1 MKCARCCAV
10 RVRYDGFV
18 GGTRVY
24 IINARVL
31 TAAQGQN
38 NLYAT
43 NWMVIE
49 KKPTGSQRHAVGLNG
64 ECGVK
69 SGDGA
74 LLLWYAKA
82 WKKKLHK
89 NNSRFRTNDSR
100 ANLLRRVR
108 DAVFARD
115 TVNESFYFFL
125 VDFNFSTNVKRRAI
139 IIDYTCSSFD
149 VYYKVVFTIND
160 VRVILSYCDLRTRI
174 ILKYIDD
181 RFFFQ

>member
-1 MKCARCCAV
+1 MCALLRSARTLWRIRRWYTSVHYKRARINCSTRTKQFV
-10 RVRYDGFV
+10 RD
-18 GGTRVY
+18 
-24 IINARVL
+24 
-31 TAAQGQN
+31 Q
-38 NLYAT
+38 
-43 NWMVIE
+43 
-49 KKPTGSQRHAVGLNG
+49 LNG
-64 ECGVK
+64 NWKKANWVTATRRRIKRGVRGEERRR
-69 SGDGA
+69 SFIIVIREG
-74 LLLWYAKA
+74 L
-82 WKKKLHK
+82 KKKLHK

-125 VDFNFSTNVKRRAI
+125 VDFDFSTNVKRRAI